1 MEVGDGMR
9 LESIVMPRFVLL
21 EHRGAPDDPA
31 GLHYDFLVEDGD
43 ACRTWRLAAPPP
55 AGGGEVEGVEIARHR
70 LAWLD
75 AVEEEVSGG
84 RGRVRRLAA
93 GTCAPGENAPDT
105 FDIAH
110 GPFAGRI
117 VIVPCRGPA

>member
-21 EHRGAPDDPA
+21 EHRNAPDDPA
-31 GLHYDFLVEDGD
+31 GLHFDFLVEDGD
-43 ACRTWRLAAPPP
+43 ACRTWRLAALPP
-55 AGGGEVEGVEIARHR
+55 AGGGEVVGTEIARHR

-75 AVEEEVSGG
+75 AVDEEVSGG
-84 RGRVRRLAA
+84 RGRVRRVTD
-93 GTCAPGENAPDT
+93 GTCAPVGPEADT
-105 FDIAH
+105 FEIDH

-117 VIVPCRGPA
+117 VIVPCRGTG